1 MPLKTLGEILKYS
14 LTAFIHD
21 KDDNYKIVYAIL
33 HSSQFIFHSNDISQ
47 PKVYLTSL
55 LNDHGLWQETQVWKV
70 CIQKLLNHKFH
81 EAI

>member
-33 HSSQFIFHSNDISQ
+33 HSSQFIFHSNDVSQ
-47 PKVYLTSL
+47 PKVYLT
-55 LNDHGLWQETQVWKV
+55 
-70 CIQKLLNHKFH
+70 
-81 EAI
+81 